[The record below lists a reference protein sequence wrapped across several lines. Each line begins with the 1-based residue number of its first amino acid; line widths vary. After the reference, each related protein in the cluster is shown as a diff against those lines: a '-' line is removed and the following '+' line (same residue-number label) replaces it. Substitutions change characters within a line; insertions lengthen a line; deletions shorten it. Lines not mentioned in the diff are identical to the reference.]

1 MAFSFNW
8 SGVNIPTINVEKGNG
23 AETAAMFGSAVRGFE
38 KRQADKEYAEM
49 LNGAQNNDS
58 EIMAEIQRL
67 EARNAEIR
75 KMLGV

>member
-8 SGVNIPTINVEKGNG
+8 SGVNVPTISVEKGNG
-23 AETAAMFGSAVRGFE
+23 AEAAAMFGSAARGFE
-38 KRQADKEYAEM
+38 KRQADKEYAD
-49 LNGAQNNDS
+49 LLKGAQNNDA

-67 EARNAEIR
+67 ETRNAEIR